1 MTIMPLTDQEKI
13 VAIETTIREMYADG
27 SRTFTSAAVARECR
41 QGGYDITGT
50 DVGRYFGY
58 SEAFLPLC
66 MGTTGLRWQVVG
78 GEFA

>member
-1 MTIMPLTDQEKI
+1 MVVLLTDHDKI
-13 VAIETTIREMYADG
+13 VAIETTIRAMYVDG
-27 SRTFTSAAVARECR
+27 TRTFTSAAVARECR
-41 QGGYDITGT
+41 QAGHDIMGT

-66 MGTTGLRWQVVG
+66 MGTTGLRWRVVG